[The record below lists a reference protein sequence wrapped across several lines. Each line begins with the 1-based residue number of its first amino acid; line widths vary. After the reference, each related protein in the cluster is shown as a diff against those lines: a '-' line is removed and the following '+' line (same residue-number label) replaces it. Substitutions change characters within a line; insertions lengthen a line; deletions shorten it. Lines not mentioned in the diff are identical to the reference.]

1 MYELKNS
8 KQVELS
14 DRVRFRCTRCGDCCR
29 HVEGV
34 VVVESLDAYKLAK
47 HLGIT
52 ISDFFT
58 DYTEPYY
65 LEDTQYPIF
74 MLKTTGKDKSC
85 IFLKGNRCTVQDVK
99 PRTCRMYPFWIGP
112 GETAEEFTYN
122 FSTERRHHPKGS
134 LVKVKDWM
142 REHFL
147 EEEKRFLIEDSK
159 AMEKIAPLFNELRHS
174 SYDKERLLRQILMLR
189 YFNYETDKP
198 FFEQHKQNNEDLLA
212 ILEDEI
218 KTLKSV

>member
-1 MYELKNS
+1 
-8 KQVELS
+8 
-14 DRVRFRCTRCGDCCR
+14 
-29 HVEGV
+29 
-34 VVVESLDAYKLAK
+34 
-47 HLGIT
+47 
-52 ISDFFT
+52 
-58 DYTEPYY
+58 
-65 LEDTQYPIF
+65 

-147 EEEKRFLIEDSK
+147 GEEKRFLIEDSK

-218 KTLKSV
+218 KTLRSI

>member
-1 MYELKNS
+1 MYVMKNS

-112 GETAEEFTYN
+112 GETVEEFTYN
-122 FSTERRHHPKGS
+122 GVVYSPSTVVGGGKGRAQDGYAEIT
-134 LVKVKDWM
+134 LVTAIEEIETTDNTMIFMYNGGIQTYTVTETGIYK
-142 REHFL
+142 L
-147 EEEKRFLIEDSK
+147 E
-159 AMEKIAPLFNELRHS
+159 
-174 SYDKERLLRQILMLR
+174 
-189 YFNYETDKP
+189 
-198 FFEQHKQNNEDLLA
+198 
-212 ILEDEI
+212 
-218 KTLKSV
+218 V